1 MKGWIELNILC
12 HTEESHQK
20 EKFGID
26 IEEEDLQFKPHTVQ
40 ISTIGTISDNPD
52 IDGSFVTIS
61 GHDLEAQETKQEI
74 IKLIEQDYLL

>member
-26 IEEEDLQFKPHTVQ
+26 VEEEDLQFKPHTVQ
-40 ISTIGTISDNPD
+40 ISTIGTISNNHN
-52 IDGSFVTIS
+52 IKGSFVMIG
-61 GHDLEAQETKQEI
+61 GHDLEAKETTEEI
-74 IKLIEQDYLL
+74 IKLIENDLNK